1 MSRRFVNLMTTK
13 EMDFHRAIVEEKPE
27 VENSGLWEREKG
39 SKDLLGRSPF
49 EVAAAAA
56 WTSQD
61 RFDRQMKQTEL
72 EGIDFF
78 AGNEMGVRLL
88 DYPSIRNYFV
98 TRYCELIKSP
108 PQ

>member
-1 MSRRFVNLMTTK
+1 MTRRFVNLMATTGK
-13 EMDFHRAIVEEKPE
+13 DFHRAIVEEKPKGQ
-27 VENSGLWEREKG
+27 NSDLWERERD
-39 SKDLLGRSPF
+39 SEDLLSRSPI
-49 EVAAAAA
+49 EVAAAA

-61 RFDRQMKQTEL
+61 RFDRQMEQTEL

-88 DYPSIRNYFV
+88 DYPSVRYY
-98 TRYCELIKSP
+98 RKYCELIKSP

>member
-1 MSRRFVNLMTTK
+1 MATK
-13 EMDFHRAIVEEKPE
+13 EMDFHRAIVEEKPKGQ
-27 VENSGLWEREKG
+27 NSYLWERERD
-39 SKDLLGRSPF
+39 SKDLLGRSPI

-56 WTSQD
+56 WTSKD
-61 RFDRQMKQTEL
+61 RFDHQMKQTKR

-88 DYPSIRNYFV
+88 DYSSIRDYFV

>member
-1 MSRRFVNLMTTK
+1 MTRRFLNLMATTGL
-13 EMDFHRAIVEEKPE
+13 DFHRAIVEEKPE
-27 VENSGLWEREKG
+27 VENSDLWEREKG

-49 EVAAAAA
+49 EVAAAA

-61 RFDRQMKQTEL
+61 RFGRQMDQTEL

-78 AGNEMGVRLL
+78 ARNEMGVRLL
-88 DYPSIRNYFV
+88 DYPIVRDYFV
-98 TRYCELIKSP
+98 DRYCELINSP